1 MIKYKVLRYFNDLQD
16 DNYYYETGSTYP
28 RDGLTPSQNRI
39 NELASTNNLQGTPL
53 IEPTEQ
59 QQQKTKT
66 VKRKKG

>member
-1 MIKYKVLRYFNDLQD
+1 MIKYRVLRYFNDLQD
-16 DNYYYETGSTYP
+16 DSYYYETGSTYP

-39 NELASTNNLQGTPL
+39 NELASTNNLQGIPL
-53 IEPTEQ
+53 IEATEQ